1 MTPPPPILYADDD
14 ENDAFLMQRAFRQAA
29 IANPLIN
36 VADGQFAIEYL
47 VGAKSGTASPLPA
60 LVLLDLKM
68 PRKSGFDVLGW
79 MRAEVT
85 TAQIPALIISSSNQE
100 SDIHRAYTMGANCYL
115 IKPGKPTDL
124 LAIVVG
130 IKKFWLDR
138 TGQPES

>member
-1 MTPPPPILYADDD
+1 MNPPAPILYADDD

-29 IANPLIN
+29 LPNPLIN
-36 VADGQFAIEYL
+36 VADGHFAIEYL
-47 VGAKSGTASPLPA
+47 LGAKSGSSSPLPA

-85 TAQIPALIISSSNQE
+85 TAQIPALVISSSNQE
-100 SDIHRAYTMGANCYL
+100 TDIYRAYAMGANCYL
-115 IKPGKPTDL
+115 IKPGKPSDL

-138 TGQPES
+138 PAQPPS